1 MLQMYTYNENLIDN
15 KKKLYLVYDSL
26 FTNIF
31 DILEDYKKENKLML
45 YSIDEEYEKN
55 EMKKF
60 LNDLLMMIEKSFE

>member
-1 MLQMYTYNENLIDN
+1 MLQTYTYNENLIDN

>member
-1 MLQMYTYNENLIDN
+1 MYTYNENLIDN